1 MRVLPAVLVSAAL
14 ALTALPAAALTR
26 TIYVP
31 VADCYVTVEVND
43 VFVAAS
49 SRGVR
54 VERWGENEVKSN
66 C

>member
-1 MRVLPAVLVSAAL
+1 MRVLAAVLVAAAL
-14 ALTALPAAALTR
+14 AVPAVPADALSR
-26 TIYVP
+26 TVYVP

-43 VFVAAS
+43 VFLGVS

-54 VERWGENEVKSN
+54 VERWGENRVESN